1 LEHQLG
7 DEKDDLGLHT
17 FFVEEALGEARASAR
32 DGATYWWPT
41 SIWRWCQDQVGPW
54 NREWHHKEKMEDKRR
69 KDGSAVVEV
78 YEEYGLGTKEMGNEV
93 MVQDAKEQ

>member
-1 LEHQLG
+1 
-7 DEKDDLGLHT
+7 
-17 FFVEEALGEARASAR
+17 
-32 DGATYWWPT
+32 
-41 SIWRWCQDQVGPW
+41 
-54 NREWHHKEKMEDKRR
+54 MEDKRR